1 MTIVFWAII
10 VFGTIG
16 AVDNSK
22 KLNALCKKEVAE
34 SISETIKECKQYQ
47 FDTKVKK
54 GWQNEQN

>member
-16 AVDNSK
+16 AVDNSV
-22 KLNALCKKEVAE
+22 KLNALCKKEVKE
-34 SISETIKECKQYQ
+34 GISETIKECKQYQ

-54 GWQNEQN
+54 GW